1 MCPVGRSLQGSD
13 SIFWVMGWGQ
23 NELFF
28 KLVNMWQMTV
38 QELLIPIT
46 VIQCF
51 IVKTDSGF
59 TNYLQVEQ

>member
-1 MCPVGRSLQGSD
+1 
-13 SIFWVMGWGQ
+13 
-23 NELFF
+23 
-28 KLVNMWQMTV
+28 MTV

-59 TNYLQVEQ
+59 TNYLQVEQQTHAQHASTWINLQEYSCQYSLQFE